1 MKKTI
6 TERIFVPVTVV
17 LTVVAFILAVIKAI
31 GLAKGW

>member
-31 GLAKGW
+31 GLVKGW